1 MKKILYLI
9 SITFLLLQSCSSS
22 DSNSSNNLLLSGKLK
37 RFHNV
42 QSNGTNAWNNY
53 FYDNNGRLIKITT
66 TNESQSMIAQSI
78 TFVRDNNGKI
88 INQSNVDYAG
98 GVQIN
103 TDYTL
108 DNNGFYLSS
117 IKSYIGASNS
127 PISATYIYSNNK
139 ISQTNFSDA
148 KKEKYTYD
156 VNGNLIK
163 VEKSSGNGSWL
174 TDQNITYD
182 NKINF
187 CQLDDIIIFN
197 SGSNNL
203 VSENTVNRPFNYSS
217 VRQYNYNQDNKPL
230 TGTFTESSSSQ
241 GQVINGTF
249 EFFYY

>member
-1 MKKILYLI
+1 
-9 SITFLLLQSCSSS
+9 
-22 DSNSSNNLLLSGKLK
+22 
-37 RFHNV
+37 
-42 QSNGTNAWNNY
+42 
-53 FYDNNGRLIKITT
+53 
-66 TNESQSMIAQSI
+66 MIAQSI